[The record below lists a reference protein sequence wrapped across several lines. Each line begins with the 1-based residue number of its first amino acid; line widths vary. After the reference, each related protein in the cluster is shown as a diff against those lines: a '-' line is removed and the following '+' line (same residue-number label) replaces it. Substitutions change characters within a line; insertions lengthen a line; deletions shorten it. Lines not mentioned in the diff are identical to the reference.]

1 MCGEF
6 DWQTWGQVSEY
17 IFLEQKIKEGKIIL
31 NAFPQVEKQVDVN
44 LVGTLRVTK
53 LCLPLLKVIFQMK
66 PAMLKTR
73 ITIRISTPIIIGS
86 AQFEN
91 SKCQSNHCTTEARWA
106 SPQCLKCCWSVRLSR
121 WAENINYRRNS
132 TLLPNHR
139 WDESL

>member
-6 DWQTWGQVSEY
+6 DWQTWGQVSEN

-91 SKCQSNHCTTEARWA
+91 SK
-106 SPQCLKCCWSVRLSR
+106 
-121 WAENINYRRNS
+121 
-132 TLLPNHR
+132 
-139 WDESL
+139 

>member
-17 IFLEQKIKEGKIIL
+17 KFLEQKIKEGKIIL
-31 NAFPQVEKQVDVN
+31 TAFPQVEKQVDVN

-73 ITIRISTPIIIGS
+73 MKIRIRTPIIIG
-86 AQFEN
+86 
-91 SKCQSNHCTTEARWA
+91 
-106 SPQCLKCCWSVRLSR
+106 
-121 WAENINYRRNS
+121 
-132 TLLPNHR
+132 
-139 WDESL
+139 